1 VSRVL
6 NVAWYRFR
14 ATRRV
19 RWRGYLSVI
28 VLVGLLGGLSM
39 GAIAAARRTQSSFST
54 FLASTN
60 PSQLRIG
67 TALYDPSLGATVG
80 YNPSV
85 ISELRHLPHV
95 RRVESAALI
104 NAVPYISSK
113 QGIGPNGEPAPGLP
127 TDLNT
132 VGSVDGEYFN
142 VDRVT
147 ITKGRMANP
156 KDPYQ
161 VVLQASQDQALRPG
175 QLITFGIYTN
185 AQEAAPGFTTADKP
199 YRRVVVKVVGVGAS
213 SDAVVA
219 DTVDDSGSF
228 LVLFTPAF
236 TKMFLKCCAKATP
249 DTALQVDGGS
259 RRVADVENEI
269 SKIWP
274 KDFGTPDFYVT
285 SVTATKAARALKPE
299 AFALAM
305 FGAIVGLAAL
315 VIAGQTI
322 GRQLGRVN
330 AELPILRSLGTS
342 AAMMSGE
349 AALGVGASIVLG
361 TLLAIAV
368 AIGLSPLAPLG
379 VVRPVYPDHGI
390 ALDAT
395 VLTLGAAVLVV
406 ALGVFAGATIYRQ
419 MPRRAARRGDR
430 GTQRSSG
437 LVRRVAALGLP
448 ASAVVGIGFS
458 IDRRAGRNAVPV
470 RSAVLGVALA
480 AIVAMATITFGAS
493 LNHLVSR
500 PALYGWNWNY
510 EIIAGGGS
518 GDIPGA
524 QTARLLDDDHD
535 VTAWSGVYFS
545 SLYLDG
551 VLVPVLGAQPGAS
564 VAPPILSGHGFDA
577 TNQVVLGA
585 LTLAQLHKRVG
596 DTIYARGASSVSTPL
611 RIVGTAVMPAIGTN
625 YSQHLEMGTGALLS
639 STLIPA
645 FERNTF
651 NSPAPGPNA
660 IFVRTRPGVGG
671 NSLQRI
677 ANETSTTA
685 DDGVSVD
692 GVQRPAEII
701 NYRSLGTA
709 PAWLAA
715 ALVIGA
721 VIAFALTL
729 ISAVQRRRRELALLK
744 TLGFTRRQ
752 LAAVV
757 AWQASTDVTLG
768 AIVGLA
774 VGVVVG
780 RWLWELFA
788 RNIDVVP
795 APIVPLASIA
805 IIFVGAL
812 ILANLIAAVP
822 GLLASRMN
830 AASVLRSE

>member
-1 VSRVL
+1 
-6 NVAWYRFR
+6 
-14 ATRRV
+14 
-19 RWRGYLSVI
+19 
-28 VLVGLLGGLSM
+28 
-39 GAIAAARRTQSSFST
+39 
-54 FLASTN
+54 
-60 PSQLRIG
+60 
-67 TALYDPSLGATVG
+67 
-80 YNPSV
+80 
-85 ISELRHLPHV
+85 
-95 RRVESAALI
+95 
-104 NAVPYISSK
+104 
-113 QGIGPNGEPAPGLP
+113 
-127 TDLNT
+127 
-132 VGSVDGEYFN
+132 
-142 VDRVT
+142 
-147 ITKGRMANP
+147 
-156 KDPYQ
+156 
-161 VVLQASQDQALRPG
+161 
-175 QLITFGIYTN
+175 
-185 AQEAAPGFTTADKP
+185 
-199 YRRVVVKVVGVGAS
+199 
-213 SDAVVA
+213 
-219 DTVDDSGSF
+219 
-228 LVLFTPAF
+228 
-236 TKMFLKCCAKATP
+236 
-249 DTALQVDGGS
+249 
-259 RRVADVENEI
+259 
-269 SKIWP
+269 
-274 KDFGTPDFYVT
+274 
-285 SVTATKAARALKPE
+285 
-299 AFALAM
+299 
-305 FGAIVGLAAL
+305 
-315 VIAGQTI
+315 
-322 GRQLGRVN
+322 
-330 AELPILRSLGTS
+330 
-342 AAMMSGE
+342 
-349 AALGVGASIVLG
+349 
-361 TLLAIAV
+361 
-368 AIGLSPLAPLG
+368 
-379 VVRPVYPDHGI
+379 
-390 ALDAT
+390 
-395 VLTLGAAVLVV
+395 
-406 ALGVFAGATIYRQ
+406 
-419 MPRRAARRGDR
+419 
-430 GTQRSSG
+430 
-437 LVRRVAALGLP
+437 
-448 ASAVVGIGFS
+448 
-458 IDRRAGRNAVPV
+458 
-470 RSAVLGVALA
+470 
-480 AIVAMATITFGAS
+480 
-493 LNHLVSR
+493 
-500 PALYGWNWNY
+500 
-510 EIIAGGGS
+510 
-518 GDIPGA
+518 
-524 QTARLLDDDHD
+524 
-535 VTAWSGVYFS
+535 
-545 SLYLDG
+545 
-551 VLVPVLGAQPGAS
+551 